1 MKPARADRGL
11 GAVGTVGVVC
21 MALFA
26 LLPQASE
33 TVKVTALHVP
43 SHVAAH
49 SPAHL
54 VCHQD
59 LEGSAL
65 YTVKWFK
72 NGREFF
78 RFAPFVVGN
87 PKKYFDTAG
96 VDVDMV
102 LSNQTHLVLRDV
114 SRLTTGRFK
123 CEISGEGPD
132 FKTASESA
140 EMSIVVPSGP
150 PVISGTVRDRFHV
163 GEEVNIN
170 CTSSDSYPAA
180 DLVWYINDMQVPR
193 SHLKGPYFEK
203 NVLESLETSILNL
216 SFRVLPHHF
225 QDTGEMSLRCVATLH
240 AVYRQEDVQSFL
252 EEKQPRPPALESRG
266 PNKNRNRENE
276 VDDKHY
282 KHYAESSVL
291 AGAGVSPVI
300 TPLRGLSMLMVVVVL
315 VVACLVN

>member
-1 MKPARADRGL
+1 MTL
-11 GAVGTVGVVC
+11 S
-21 MALFA
+21 A
-26 LLPQASE
+26 LLPPAVDA
-33 TVKVTALHVP
+33 VKVTALHVP
-43 SHVAAH
+43 AHVVAH
-49 SPAHL
+49 TSAHL
-54 VCHQD
+54 ACHQD
-59 LEGSAL
+59 MEGSAL

-72 NGREFF
+72 NGREFY

-96 VDVDMV
+96 VDVDMM

-140 EMSIVVPSGP
+140 EMSIVEVPSGP
-150 PVISGTVRDRFHV
+150 PVISGTVRDRYHV

-180 DLVWYINDMQVPR
+180 DLVWYINNIEVPR
-193 SHLKGPYFEK
+193 SHLNGPFYEK

-225 QDTGEMSLRCVATLH
+225 HTGEMSLRCVATLH
-240 AVYRQEDVQSFL
+240 AVYRQEDVQSFM

-266 PNKNRNRENE
+266 VNKNRDRDRENE
-276 VDDKHY
+276 VDD

-291 AGAGVSPVI
+291 AGSGASPV
-300 TPLRGLSMLMVVVVL
+300 PVGRGSIHLSMVIAALLMVVGL
-315 VVACLVN
+315 AASH